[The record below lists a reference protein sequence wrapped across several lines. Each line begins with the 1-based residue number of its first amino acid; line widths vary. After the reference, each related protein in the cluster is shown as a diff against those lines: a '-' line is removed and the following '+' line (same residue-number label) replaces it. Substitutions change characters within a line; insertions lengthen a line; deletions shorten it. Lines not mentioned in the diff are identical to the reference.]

1 MSASGTESLWDE
13 ILPPEVKALPEDLAR
28 LDELLSDPGLLAP
41 IGARWERLLAKT
53 GASSGRGRPT
63 IAMATYVRLMIIKH
77 RSGWGYETLMREV
90 SDSIH
95 LRRFGAPVELWVKF
109 IAAGR

>member
-1 MSASGTESLWDE
+1 MSASGAESLWDE
-13 ILPPEVKALPEDLAR
+13 ILPAEVKALPDDLAA
-28 LDELLSDPGLLAP
+28 LDELLADPGLLLP
-41 IGARWERLLAKT
+41 IAVRWERLLAEA

-63 IAMATYVRLMIIKH
+63 IPMEMYVRLMIVKH

-95 LRRFGAPVELWVKF
+95 LRRFCRL
-109 IAAGR
+109 